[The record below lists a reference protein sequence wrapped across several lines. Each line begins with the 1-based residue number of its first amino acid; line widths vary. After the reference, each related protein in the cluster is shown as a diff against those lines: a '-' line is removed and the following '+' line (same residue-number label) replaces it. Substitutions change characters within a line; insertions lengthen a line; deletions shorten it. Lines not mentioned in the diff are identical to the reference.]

1 MKTIKI
7 VLCLT
12 LLMTCIPLRAQVNA
26 DTKFPI
32 SIFSGLQ
39 GNNHVQGIA
48 YDEKEEC
55 IYMSF
60 TTSLIKVDMQGR
72 LLGSVVGLT
81 GHLGC
86 IGLNQTD
93 GMLYGTLEY
102 KHDIIGKGIGD
113 RTNDTATGF
122 YVALFDT
129 KSITRVGMEASEVMR
144 TVYLPAVTADFEAT
158 VTNQGR
164 EREHRFGCSGVD
176 GLCLAP
182 KMGKTG
188 GKTML
193 YVAYGVYSEEDRTD
207 NDYQVIHCYDISHW
221 HRYAQPLTPSNLH
234 LNGPAKPNKNYYV
247 RTGNTTFGVQN
258 LCYDKGSNRM
268 WMSVYPGQK
277 KGWNHYETFA
287 VSLLQKAE
295 KKQLMGV
302 EPATK
307 GRVLQLVSEGEHDTL
322 NDVWGWSFSK
332 GSTGITSLGN
342 NLYYISH
349 NERREG
355 RECTTLY
362 LYRFS
367 PTEGF
372 ARVTR

>member
-7 VLCLT
+7 VLCLA

-129 KSITRVGMEASEVMR
+129 KSITRVGMEANEVMR
-144 TVYLPAVTADFEAT
+144 TVYLPAVSADFEAI
-158 VTNQGR
+158 VTNQGQ

-193 YVAYGVYSEEDRTD
+193 YVAYGIYSEEDRTD

-234 LNGPAKPNKNYYV
+234 LNGPAKPNKIYYV

-277 KGWNHYETFA
+277 KGWNHYGTFA

-307 GRVLQLVSEGEHDTL
+307 GRILQLVSEGEHDTL

-362 LYRFS
+362 LYRYS